1 MRNVTIMA
9 AVAALLVPYALPVM
23 GQEETDYQRDRKS
36 QEDFRLPLE
45 IKTGEKACYQV
56 ICRKTGMTA
65 IPGSDRPTSEPGEKD
80 HAEHTGITRVTRP
93 ADDAG
98 DTWTFTLEPTRG
110 NSNGNAMVTVTV
122 AAGSRDANA
131 RDRDDG
137 NEDADHTIAA
147 KSERTYLVEV
157 DRGGRIVR
165 CNRQGISA
173 VAGDPA
179 KPEER
184 PVAVG
189 TKEVPVS
196 ADQQDGEVK
205 MALACIF
212 GSGLHERTLTTG
224 QVYELDTGA
233 GLARATPYGS
243 DGDRPGRS
251 GDRPSGDRPDRT
263 APRPFNTT
271 DATTPRIG
279 LKFTGVT
286 GEPKDENA
294 DEYAS
299 RKGRLANFSV
309 VPFSSAPSSPRIGG
323 SEDPTNPDRA
333 ATAVTAAGAQVS
345 GTASYH
351 ADTGCLES
359 LNVSMGSSITD
370 PTTPDASGPS
380 ANAGGKWISI
390 RYQASEEKDDDK
402 DNKDN
407 DKDDK

>member
-9 AVAALLVPYALPVM
+9 AVAALLVPCALPVM

-45 IKTGEKACYQV
+45 IKTGQKACYQV
-56 ICRKTGMTA
+56 ICRKSGVTA
-65 IPGSDRPTSEPGEKD
+65 IPGSDRSDRPGSESGEKD
-80 HAEHTGITRVTRP
+80 HTGNTGLTRVTRP
-93 ADDAG
+93 GDDAG

-110 NSNGNAMVTVTV
+110 NTNGNAMVTVTV
-122 AAGSRDANA
+122 APGSRDANA
-131 RDRDDG
+131 RDDG
-137 NEDADHTIAA
+137 DEHADHTMAA

-157 DRGGRIVR
+157 DRAGRIVR
-165 CNRQGISA
+165 CDRQGLGA
-173 VAGDPA
+173 VANDPA
-179 KPEER
+179 KPDER
-184 PVAVG
+184 PVGVG
-189 TKEVPVS
+189 TREVPVS
-196 ADQQDGEVK
+196 ADEQDGEVK
-205 MALACIF
+205 MSLACIF

-233 GLARATPYGS
+233 ALGRKSPYGS
-243 DGDRPGRS
+243 DSDRPDRS
-251 GDRPSGDRPDRT
+251 GDRSGDRPDRT
-263 APRPFNTT
+263 ARPFNTAT

-286 GEPKDENA
+286 GEPRDENA
-294 DEYAS
+294 DDAAS

-309 VPFSSAPSSPRIGG
+309 VPFSSSASSPRIGG
-323 SEDPTNPDRA
+323 NEDSTNPDRA

-359 LNVSMGSSITD
+359 LNVSMGSSITA
-370 PTTPDASGPS
+370 PTTPDAGGTS
-380 ANAGGKWISI
+380 AKSGGKWISI

-402 DNKDN
+402 DG